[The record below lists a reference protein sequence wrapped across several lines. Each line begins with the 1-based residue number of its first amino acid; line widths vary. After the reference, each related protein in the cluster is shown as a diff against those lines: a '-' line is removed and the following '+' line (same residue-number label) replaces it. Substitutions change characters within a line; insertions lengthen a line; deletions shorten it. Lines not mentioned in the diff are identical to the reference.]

1 MDWIDK
7 VVIVTGGGTGIGQA
21 TCLQLAEQG
30 AKVVINYSRSQLQAE
45 ETALQITQNGGQAI
59 TIQADVS
66 RQHQVQDMITEVIHT
81 YGRIDGLVN
90 NASIT
95 RQLPF
100 ADLEQITDDI
110 WDELYNINVKGMFY
124 CAQAVAPWMK
134 KAQQGSI
141 INLGSIAGS
150 TGYGSSLPYA
160 VSKGAVHTLTKS
172 LARALSPHIRVNCII
187 PGAVDTRW
195 WIGNEDKMKR
205 LTTQLLLE
213 RISTPADIASLICAI
228 LQQESMT
235 GQLVTVDNG
244 QTL

>member
-1 MDWIDK
+1 MK
-7 VVIVTGGGTGIGQA
+7 MAGQVVIVTGGGTGIGQA
-21 TCLQLAEQG
+21 TSLQLAELG
-30 AKVVINYSRSQLQAE
+30 AKVVINYSRSRSEAE
-45 ETALQITQNGGQAI
+45 ETAMHIIQKGGQAI
-59 TIQADVS
+59 ALQADVS
-66 RQHQVQDMITEVIHT
+66 QQSQVNDMVEEVIAT

-100 ADLEQITDDI
+100 TDLDQITDEI
-110 WDELYNINVKGMFY
+110 WDELYDTNVKGMFH
-124 CAQAVAPWMK
+124 CAYAVAPWMQ
-134 KAQQGSI
+134 KAGQGSI
-141 INLGSIAGS
+141 INLGSIAGV

-172 LARALSPHIRVNCII
+172 LARALAPHIRVNCII

-195 WIGNEDKMKR
+195 WTGHEDKMHH

-235 GQLVTVDNG
+235 GQCVTADNG